1 MPTTHVR
8 THDSHPPRAASAG
21 ATPVSKIMSRDVIT
35 VRTGTSLESIV
46 ELMLQRGLS
55 RVPVVD
61 EDYKPVGIVSKTD
74 VVEET
79 HDRGDDEELVP
90 DKPVVGEKGQ
100 GDPMRG
106 FHVHAAG
113 AVVDEVMT
121 RTLITVPQDATVS
134 RVAELMVSRHVHGVP
149 VVADNGELVGFVST
163 MDVLAWLAGL
173 R

>member
-1 MPTTHVR
+1 MHVR
-8 THDSHPPRAASAG
+8 SSKPPAPRAATAG

-35 VRTGTSLESIV
+35 VRTGTSLETVI
-46 ELMLQRGLS
+46 ELMLSRGLS

-61 EDYKPVGIVSKTD
+61 EEYRPVGIVSKTD

-79 HDRGDDEELVP
+79 HDRGDDDEVVP
-90 DKPVVGEKGQ
+90 EKPVRGEKGE

-106 FHVHAAG
+106 FHLHHEG

-121 RTLITVPQDATVS
+121 RTLLTVPDDATVS
-134 RVAELMVSRHVHGVP
+134 RVAELMVSRHVHGLP
-149 VVADNGELVGFVST
+149 VVSGRGELVGFVST